1 MEFSIESGHPQDAW
15 LKAWPPKKKTEV
27 QIETESTLYPRYSQP
42 KGEQLHEELAR
53 GPSSL

>member
-1 MEFSIESGHPQDAW
+1 MEFSIESGHPQ
-15 LKAWPPKKKTEV
+15 TEV

-53 GPSSL
+53 GPSSLRVE